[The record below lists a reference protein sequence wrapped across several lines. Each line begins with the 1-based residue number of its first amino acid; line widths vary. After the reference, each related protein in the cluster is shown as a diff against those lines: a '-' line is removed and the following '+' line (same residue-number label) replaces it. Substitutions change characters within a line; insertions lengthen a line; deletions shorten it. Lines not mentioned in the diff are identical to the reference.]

1 MCKYI
6 DENGNCELTGIPCAK
21 AKICTQETVYIDK
34 QDDTNNLKRQ
44 NNENGKM

>member
-1 MCKYI
+1 MCKYT

-21 AKICTQETVYIDK
+21 AIIYTEETVYIDK
-34 QDDTNNLKRQ
+34 QDDINNLKRQ

>member
-21 AKICTQETVYIDK
+21 VVIRIEEAVYIDK
-34 QDDTNNLKRQ
+34 QDDINNLKVEQ
-44 NNENGKM
+44 